1 MTDGTNEQDM
11 ATGDGAQEAQDQGQD
26 PAEAIKAIIR
36 ATVSASG
43 EPDPETLPH
52 LIRQQ
57 LEGHASGDID
67 VDAYVEEVLAE
78 MRRAS

>member
-1 MTDGTNEQDM
+1 MTDEKDDQAQG
-11 ATGDGAQEAQDQGQD
+11 GAKGRDQD

-36 ATVSASG
+36 ATVSAAG

-52 LIRQQ
+52 LVRQQ

-67 VDAYVEEVLAE
+67 VDAYVEKVLAE
-78 MRRAS
+78 MRQAR

>member
-1 MTDGTNEQDM
+1 MTDGTNDRD
-11 ATGDGAQEAQDQGQD
+11 GDQD

-36 ATVSASG
+36 ATVSAAG

-57 LEGHASGDID
+57 LEGHVSGDID
-67 VDAYVEEVLAE
+67 VDAYVEKVMAE
-78 MRRAS
+78 MRQAD